1 MVSSTS
7 FRRGFTLIELLV
19 VIAIIAILAAI
30 LFPVFARARE
40 SARRTACLS
49 NVKQM
54 GTAWMMYVQD
64 YDESFPPSNSPTTD
78 PNEWHAISSSPYP
91 CKPCRP
97 HRTANST
104 MPLEDPTLFPRTDAT
119 AYDPRPFAMP
129 YVKNLDMFKC
139 PSDNGIP
146 ATATITLDGAQTTIT
161 IPDPSQGVAVWK
173 VEGSSYC
180 LNTVMTRVG
189 NLAGIPRPAD
199 TYMGA
204 EVISFHSGI
213 QAAVQAWADASTGTA
228 SLRHDSAGPE
238 RVAYFCDGHAKL
250 ATERFIA
257 LQCSPTPSLPNDQ
270 GGFTPVN

>member
-1 MVSSTS
+1 MGSLQSPH
-7 FRRGFTLIELLV
+7 RRGFTLIELLV

-40 SARRTACLS
+40 NARRTSCVS
-49 NVKQM
+49 NVKQI
-54 GTAWMMYVQD
+54 GLAWMMYVQD
-64 YDESFPPSNSPTTD
+64 YDETYPPDNTTNGANAQWM
-78 PNEWHAISSSPYP
+78 PITALPYP

-97 HRTANST
+97 RRNLSANPPVS
-104 MPLEDPTLFPRTDAT
+104 PDDPVLFPKTDQA

-129 YVKNLDMFKC
+129 YIKNLNLFKC

-146 ATATITLDGAQTTIT
+146 ANLVPG
-161 IPDPSQGVAVWK
+161 DPSQGQPVWK

-189 NLAGIPRPAD
+189 KLAAIPLPAD

-204 EVISFHSGI
+204 EVTSFHAGI
-213 QAAVQAWADASTGTA
+213 NDAIQGWKDASTGPMN
-228 SLRHDSAGPE
+228 LRHDSKGPV
-238 RVAYFCDGHAKL
+238 RVAYFVDGHVKL

-257 LQCSPTPSLPNDQ
+257 LQCSPFPSLPQDD
-270 GGFTPVN
+270 GTYLPVP